1 MTQPCKRRPRL
12 WLITIVAFLF
22 GCYFP
27 ALFVAAPEQPDHK
40 ELSRRQLLPLLG
52 LACLPLAP
60 NSCDAEAIWRS
71 MPAASI
77 QVIQDAY
84 PGRFVAYLTRFLLN
98 FDSDFQELW
107 KATKEGEV
115 SLESLQSKEF
125 QRNARFARFSRTVQL
140 SLSNYPPDKSRRL
153 LEVLLKDY
161 GTTMEAKRQIC
172 ILFSLLQGPKQQP
185 VAELRTLLR
194 QVECLDCKLVCE
206 VAFAQTRNVSIA
218 QVDIVDRGAFILKEG
233 ANVSKVELKLP
244 APPGIGGISAV
255 LFAQLRPT
263 NGTNGSLGVDS
274 VVVMNKGCGY
284 AKDMSLVPKVV
295 LPADLQ
301 MLRAPNLTVQL
312 TRPARLARMR
322 EKEAPRDE
330 LKSKM
335 TNLLPPFLLPVYNA
349 KLDRLVPDQSLPL
362 TPDPTPPEEGRRLD
376 EVFGSGRQVDRFR
389 ADFVFAEFD
398 STYGPVGISPL
409 ERERQLF
416 ASDYFRLMASG
427 ALAGVVRTES
437 TDDLHTL
444 RTILFLPVQTVKVR
458 MQTNP
463 DLGRRGFIP
472 ALKYVATSEP
482 SSNFFRGIDVAVMF
496 SATFGF
502 FSFGIKEY
510 LSRELVIQ
518 FPGLNELFAVILA
531 SIASVVITL
540 LFATPWEVLLG
551 SPGYGPPWLTVLS
564 DRNKNE
570 GFKLKT
576 GTNKPQKDPAA
587 NLPKQGNSTQLK
599 VLLGYPGYG
608 PPWLTLLSE
617 RKKNEGFKLKTGT
630 SKPQKDPAANFPKQ
644 GISTQ
649 LKVWLGSPGYG
660 PPWQTLLSHRKKNEG
675 FKLKTG
681 TNKPQKDPAAN
692 PPKQGNSTQLK
703 VLLGYPGY
711 GPPWQTLLSER
722 NKNEGFKLK
731 NWHQQATEG
740 PSCKPSETGKKHPAE
755 GFAWLSRVRTTV
767 ANGWEIVCAL
777 PPLSLEQTRQGG
789 WLEECDLQTIGR
801 FLPAAAHFL
810 EMTSAKILEGIR
822 PSKVRITQ
830 PSGDGSADN
839 ESGATAACRRGAA
852 WESGGHMEQ
861 F

>member
-1 MTQPCKRRPRL
+1 MDKRPRF
-12 WLITIVAFLF
+12 WLITLVAFLF

-27 ALFVAAPEQPDHK
+27 AVFVTPEQPDHK
-40 ELSRRQLLPLLG
+40 EHSRRQLLPLLG

-71 MPAASI
+71 LPAARI
-77 QVIQDAY
+77 QDIQDAY

-115 SLESLQSKEF
+115 SLGNLESQEF

-140 SLSNYPPDKSRRL
+140 SLLNYPPDKSRTL

-161 GTTMEAKRQIC
+161 GITMEAKRQIC
-172 ILFSLLQGPKQQP
+172 ILFSLLQGPQQQP

-194 QVECLDCKLVCE
+194 QVEN
-206 VAFAQTRNVSIA
+206 ASIA
-218 QVDIVDRGAFILKEG
+218 QVDIVDPGAFVFKEQESNETEV
-233 ANVSKVELKLP
+233 ANVSKLELKLP
-244 APPGIGGISAV
+244 APAGIGGISAV
-255 LFAQLRPT
+255 VFAQLRPT
-263 NGTNGSLGVDS
+263 NGSNGSFGVDS
-274 VVVMNKGCGY
+274 VVVTNKGCGY

-295 LPADLQ
+295 LPADLK

-322 EKEAPRDE
+322 EKEAPPDQ

-335 TNLLPPFLLPVYNA
+335 TNLLPLFLLPVYNA

-376 EVFGSGRQVDRFR
+376 EVFGTGRQVDRFR

-416 ASDYFRLMASG
+416 PSDYFRLMASG
-427 ALAGVVRTES
+427 ALASVV
-437 TDDLHTL
+437 

-463 DLGRRGFIP
+463 DLGQRGFIP

-482 SSNFFRGIDVAVMF
+482 SSNLFRGIDVAVMF

-540 LFATPWEVLLG
+540 FFATPWEVLTTKIMASNDRYWGFGLLKDLVAKNFLKAAQELYEEYWLLTSKELAFVTTKFLIFDSLREALLFFVPAFVEAQRLLIACLCG
-551 SPGYGPPWLTVLS
+551 ALAGACGAITSHPIDTLFALRTTGGGKDIPSLDKLFRGVGARVLIYSPGIALTFLVY
-564 DRNKNE
+564 DAA
-570 GFKLKT
+570 KT
-576 GTNKPQKDPAA
+576 Y
-587 NLPKQGNSTQLK
+587 
-599 VLLGYPGYG
+599 LGVG
-608 PPWLTLLSE
+608 
-617 RKKNEGFKLKTGT
+617 
-630 SKPQKDPAANFPKQ
+630 
-644 GISTQ
+644 
-649 LKVWLGSPGYG
+649 GSALM
-660 PPWQTLLSHRKKNEG
+660 QTL
-675 FKLKTG
+675 
-681 TNKPQKDPAAN
+681 D
-692 PPKQGNSTQLK
+692 
-703 VLLGYPGY
+703 LL
-711 GPPWQTLLSER
+711 
-722 NKNEGFKLK
+722 
-731 NWHQQATEG
+731 
-740 PSCKPSETGKKHPAE
+740 
-755 GFAWLSRVRTTV
+755 
-767 ANGWEIVCAL
+767 
-777 PPLSLEQTRQGG
+777 
-789 WLEECDLQTIGR
+789 
-801 FLPAAAHFL
+801 
-810 EMTSAKILEGIR
+810 R
-822 PSKVRITQ
+822 P
-830 PSGDGSADN
+830 
-839 ESGATAACRRGAA
+839 
-852 WESGGHMEQ
+852 
-861 F
+861 